1 MLRLIAASVLVS
13 HLLVM
18 MLVAASG
25 REMIV
30 AGILACYLCLLFV
43 YFRKRAFRLFV
54 MIGLVLYLAVLLVAY
69 GALVIGSFQIGRP
82 VNIWFHS
89 FVFLPGIGSAS
100 GYAWY
105 AIQDKKLL
113 RGSA

>member
-1 MLRLIAASVLVS
+1 MLRLIAATVLVS
-13 HLLVM
+13 HLLLA
-18 MLVAASG
+18 MLVAASS
-25 REMIV
+25 RQMIV

-43 YFRKRAFRLFV
+43 YFRKRAFLLLV
-54 MIGLVLYLAVLLVAY
+54 MIGLVLYVAVLLVAY
-69 GALVIGSFQIGRP
+69 GALVIGSIEIGRP
-82 VNIWFHS
+82 ANIWFHS